1 MKTKLIGIALVL
13 LLVLAG
19 VLIVAH
25 KKAELAELPLPSETA
40 LAVKTAKAS
49 HGTFPA
55 TQRFLATLSAKES
68 AKLAPRVT
76 GHLLEVRVREGAV
89 VEKGDL
95 LAVLD
100 KRQEQDKVAELRA
113 DLSAARTALATQEAI
128 YQRDR
133 SLFQAK
139 AISQEALDQSLA
151 VRDSA
156 RARVTIGEQSLESAQ
171 TQLSYTRISAPF
183 DGVVTERLADPGD
196 LALPGRAILAM
207 EAPERGYFVSVK
219 VPQDLFPELELGGE
233 ALLRPPTETGQTLST
248 RISRIHPALRQ
259 GSLATVEIDMDNRP
273 FGLPTGATLDVD
285 LVTDIYEGWR
295 VPVGAV
301 LENTEAAYVF
311 CVVADGNI
319 HIERVSLLSSGPD
332 WDVVSG
338 ELPADA
344 EVVVALESALLRL
357 HEGQKVTIAK

>member
-19 VLIVAH
+19 VLVVAH

-40 LAVKTAKAS
+40 LTVKTARATR
-49 HGTFPA
+49 GTFPA

-68 AKLAPRVT
+68 AKLAPRLT
-76 GHLLEVRVREGAV
+76 GHLLEVRVREGAIV
-89 VEKGDL
+89 KKGEL

-100 KRQEQDKVAELRA
+100 KRQEQDRVAELRA
-113 DLSAARTALATQEAI
+113 DLAASRTALATQEAI

-133 SLFQAK
+133 SLFHAK

-156 RARVTIGEQSLESAQ
+156 DARVTSAEESLRSAQ
-171 TQLSYTRISAPF
+171 TELSYTRIAAPF
-183 DGVVTERLADPGD
+183 DGVITERLADPGD

-219 VPQDLFPELELGGE
+219 VPQDLFPKLEVGGE
-233 ALLRPPTETGQTLST
+233 ALLPPPTETGQALST

-259 GSLATVEIDMDNRP
+259 GTLATVEIDMDSRP

-285 LVTDIYEGWR
+285 LVTDMHEGWR

-301 LENTEAAYVF
+301 LENTKTAYVF
-311 CVVADGNI
+311 CVVSDGTI
-319 HIERVSLLSSGPD
+319 HVERVSLLASGPN
-332 WDVVSG
+332 WDIVSG

-357 HEGQKVTIAK
+357 HEGQKVAIAE